1 VTERI
6 VTVDGVDLCLEPFGD
21 PEHPTVLLIAGAASS
36 MDWWEPAFCERL
48 ASTGRQVVRY
58 DHRDT
63 GRSASSPPGSPTY
76 TFNDLGD
83 DVLRVLDA
91 LDVDSAHL
99 AGISMG
105 GAMAQVIAATR
116 PERVRTLTLMS
127 TSFAGERAEQTELP
141 GMDPALRERFQAP
154 PTDPDW
160 ADPVA
165 VLDRLVEDLR
175 PYAGSLGF
183 DEERTR
189 RIGRAVVARTRDM
202 ASSAGNH
209 WILSGEDVPFKM
221 AEIAVPTLVLHGTE
235 DPMFPIAHGE
245 ALAREIPDAR
255 LVPMPG
261 VGHEVPPP
269 AVWNL
274 VVAEIARHS
283 A

>member
-1 VTERI
+1 
-6 VTVDGVDLCLEPFGD
+6 VTVDGVELCLEPFGD
-21 PEHPTVLLIAGAASS
+21 PAHPTVLLVAGAASS
-36 MDWWEPAFCERL
+36 MDWWEPEFCERL
-48 ASTGRQVVRY
+48 AATGRQVVRY

-63 GRSASSPPGSPTY
+63 GRSSSFPPGAPTY

-99 AGISMG
+99 AGMSMG
-105 GAMAQVIAATR
+105 GAMAQVVAATR
-116 PERVRTLTLMS
+116 PERVRTLTLLS
-127 TSFAGERAEQTELP
+127 TSFAGERADPTELP
-141 GMDPALRERFQAP
+141 GMDPSLRERFQAP

-160 ADPVA
+160 ADPAA

-189 RIGRAVVARTRDM
+189 RIGRTVIARTRDM

-209 WILSGEDVPFKM
+209 WILQGEDVPFKM
-221 AEIAVPTLVLHGTE
+221 AGIAVPTLVLHGTD
-235 DPMFPIAHGE
+235 DPMFPLAHGE

-261 VGHEVPPP
+261 VGHEAPPP
-269 AVWNL
+269 PVWDL
-274 VVAEIARHS
+274 VVAEIAKHT